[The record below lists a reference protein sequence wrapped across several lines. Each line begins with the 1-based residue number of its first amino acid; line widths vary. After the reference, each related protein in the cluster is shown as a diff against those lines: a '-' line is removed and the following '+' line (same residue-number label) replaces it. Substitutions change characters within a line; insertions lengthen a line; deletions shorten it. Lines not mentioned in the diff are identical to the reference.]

1 MVKFFGHS
9 SVRVAPISALLLCF
23 LTLKNNI
30 LGGKWFKV
38 GVGVLILNRCMLFRV
53 RLTRRQ
59 SIKTKKDMKAVIFQ
73 LMLEN
78 VPPLI
83 TLIFCQNL
91 LFKLFL
97 RDFSEVVV
105 LEHSKLM
112 RLFNNIP
119 PTNASKG

>member
-1 MVKFFGHS
+1 M
-9 SVRVAPISALLLCF
+9 
-23 LTLKNNI
+23 
-30 LGGKWFKV
+30 KV
-38 GVGVLILNRCMLFRV
+38 
-53 RLTRRQ
+53 
-59 SIKTKKDMKAVIFQ
+59 VIFQ
-73 LMLEN
+73 HMLVN
-78 VPPLI
+78 IPPLI

-119 PTNASKG
+119 STNASKGQWPHPIVYRSERNLEIKIASSY